1 MLLLALLA
9 ANATAYTDLNL
20 DRCRVIARDAE
31 SGAMSWRCPG
41 YGGVPLY
48 VSEDDDRFDVD
59 AGLDNGEWEALGG
72 FNRLGPRVEWRLR
85 RGRPIAIIYRYILTG
100 ADQPPGTRLAVKSI
114 GRRGHAGCLVS
125 MIDGAAPNANALAR
139 QRADTRAQAF
149 RCGVDTPERGAD

>member
-1 MLLLALLA
+1 MLLLALIA
-9 ANATAYTDLNL
+9 ANTSVYTDLNL

-31 SGAMSWRCPG
+31 SGAASWRCPG
-41 YGGVPLY
+41 YAGTPLY
-48 VSEDDDRFDVD
+48 VALDDDRFDVH
-59 AGLDNGEWEALGG
+59 AGSGTGQWEGLGG

-85 RGRPIAIIYRYILTG
+85 RGRPVAIIYRYILTG

-125 MIDGAAPNANALAR
+125 MIDGAIPNANALAR
-139 QRADTRAQAF
+139 LRADTRAEAF